1 VSLSVATSAPQPPPL
16 YPPQRRRSRYD
27 RILSSEGLR
36 ILLFLVPVAAVALV
50 LFLYPVGRDV
60 YLSFTNFNGYSSK
73 TSYVGFANYKA
84 LFTQASVST
93 GLVFTIMYAVGTTV
107 VVTLVAI
114 PLAVILNRR
123 FVGRNFVRAAL
134 FFPAIPSLAVLG
146 LVWAYILAPISTGAI
161 NSLIGGLFGVGP
173 VPWLSNDL
181 LARLSVI
188 FVGIWSQVGWHAV
201 LYLAY
206 LQSIPSEYYD
216 AAHVDGASS
225 LQRFFYVTVP
235 QLAPAMTVSGILLLT
250 NGLNVYALP
259 LALTAG
265 GPGFDTYTVTQ
276 NIIQLG
282 VSGDSIQYGQ
292 ASALAVLFL
301 LMVVTVLLVQVLVLR
316 RREARLT

>member
-36 ILLFLVPVAAVALV
+36 IRLFLVPVAAVALV

-301 LMVVTVLLVQVLVLR
+301 FQVLVLR